1 MFGTNLT
8 ACTQAL
14 KRVFASG
21 LQEFAD
27 FTNNGLTFSEKGTF
41 LTYFANGIGRFV
53 YFAKI
58 CLLEGVV
65 LVNFTK
71 FIPVSYKNKKQL

>member
-14 KRVFASG
+14 KRIFASG

-27 FTNNGLTFSEKGTF
+27 FTNNWLTFSGKGLF
-41 LTYFANGIGRFV
+41 LADFANGIGRFV

-58 CLLEGVV
+58 CLLKEVV

-71 FIPVSYKNKKQL
+71 FV